1 MKIFKNHGTNEIIS
15 EECYN
20 RLPYCKRV
28 KFARVDSGTI
38 THHYN
43 NDDDDNSNM
52 LLGVASAMV
61 IGSLI
66 DDSYSYNDSSSFTDS
81 NDSFGGFDG
90 GDFGGGGAG
99 SDW

>member
-1 MKIFKNHGTNEIIS
+1 MKTFKNYGTNEVIS

-20 RLPYCKRV
+20 KLPYCKRV

-43 NDDDDNSNM
+43 NDDDDSN
-52 LLGVASAMV
+52 LFLGLGTAIA
-61 IGSLI
+61 ITSLM
-66 DDSYSYNDSSSFTDS
+66 DCSSSFSDSSSFTDS
-81 NDSFGGFDG
+81 NDSFSGFDG